1 MSLKDFVIA
10 AGDSVATAATGILAI
25 ANSNISVG
33 DLCIAQFATAVG
45 TASAAVQLRCV
56 TADGSATITAVDAA
70 GAAVAV
76 AVRVS
81 YVILRP
87 SAAGFVSA

>member
-10 AGDSVATAATGILAI
+10 AADNVATANGVITV
-25 ANSNISVG
+25 ANSNIALG
-33 DLCIAQFATAVG
+33 DVCIAQFATAVG

-56 TADGSATITAVDAA
+56 SAAGTATITAVDAA
-70 GAAVAV
+70 GAAVAA
-76 AVRVS
+76 AVSVS

-87 SAAGFVSA
+87 SAIGFVSA